1 MLTSSLA
8 PVLQPARALAAAPG
22 AVVAWGA
29 NGCAQAT
36 VRSAGTDVGTV
47 VVTGNEIPYHN
58 FHVAGTVDGGVLAGS
73 TFTGT
78 QEVRQ
83 TQIDGRATVQG
94 SWRATGPAGTLTMH
108 YHVTIAGRGQV
119 TGSVTTHAGT
129 GALADAAWAGTIRG
143 QRVGLDAQG
152 RPTYLVTLSG
162 PCRNLPCS
170 GQGLRSRETPAP

>member
-1 MLTSSLA
+1 M
-8 PVLQPARALAAAPG
+8 
-22 AVVAWGA
+22 
-29 NGCAQAT
+29 
-36 VRSAGTDVGTV
+36 
-47 VVTGNEIPYHN
+47 
-58 FHVAGTVDGGVLAGS
+58 LAGS
-73 TFTGT
+73 TVTGT

-94 SWRATGPAGTLTMH
+94 SWRATGPAGTLTTH
-108 YHVTIAGRGQV
+108 DHVTSAGRGQV
-119 TGSVTTHAGT
+119 TGSVTTHADPGT
-129 GALADAAWAGTIRG
+129 LADAAWAGTIRG

>member
-29 NGCAQAT
+29 NGWAPAT
-36 VRSAGTDVGTV
+36 VRSAGTDFGTV

-58 FHVAGTVDGGVLAGS
+58 FHVAGSFDGGMLARS

-78 QEVRQ
+78 QQVRQ
-83 TQIDGRATVQG
+83 NQINGRATVQG
-94 SWRATGPAGTLTMH
+94 SWLATRPAGTLTTR

-119 TGSVTTHAGT
+119 TGSVTTHAGP
-129 GALADAAWAGTIRG
+129 GALADAAWAGTFRG
-143 QRVGLDAQG
+143 QRVGLDEQG
-152 RPTYLVTLSG
+152 LPTYLVTLSG
-162 PCRNLPCS
+162 PCRKLPCS
-170 GQGLRSRETPAP
+170 GQGVRSRETPAL